1 MSRAFTPES
10 VGPLG
15 HRPMAPLQQEL
26 ASARA
31 EIRNLR
37 NEQRGNWE
45 AWMDE
50 RVKLGYRIH
59 NGKYKV
65 NRLEGLIDVRENGFK
80 EELQFNVQ
88 TIERLEAEI
97 QRLNSTL
104 KLRDEQVEL
113 IQRLQKEQEEKMWAQ
128 LKEERQKVH
137 ELQEQLFQA
146 SQEKLKAVSLSKN
159 NETMLKLTKQQL
171 EQRDNHIME
180 LRREKEGLTQRLIET
195 TTQLQNETLQKK
207 KRKDLEEENQILK
220 TRVSELEKMNK
231 DLVEKEESLTFRV
244 EEAEMAKERVIEKE
258 KTLTDRIQELEEE
271 KRELT
276 HLVSLKKRRFLS
288 RVFQKETEEEKTL
301 RKQLKEKKKELRQLR
316 EREKEEEREQE
327 EEQREQEEEREHEE
341 EEREYEEE
349 KSKNQDRG
357 KKRVKKGLW
366 TLRKKKNRNTRVEEV
381 AGCSA
386 DVEEH

>member
-1 MSRAFTPES
+1 MSRAITPES

-37 NEQRGNWE
+37 NEQRGEQE
-45 AWMDE
+45 AWMNE

-80 EELQFNVQ
+80 EELQNNVQ

-137 ELQEQLFQA
+137 ELREQLFQA
-146 SQEKLKAVSLSKN
+146 SQENLKAVSLSKN

-195 TTQLQNETLQKK
+195 TTQLQNNETLQKK

-220 TRVSELEKMNK
+220 TRVSELEKRNK
-231 DLVEKEESLTFRV
+231 DLVGKEETLTFRV
-244 EEAEMAKERVIEKE
+244 EEAEIAKERVIEKE

-276 HLVSLKKRRFLS
+276 LRVSLKKRRFLS

-327 EEQREQEEEREHEE
+327 EEEREH
-341 EEREYEEE
+341 EEE

-357 KKRVKKGLW
+357 RKRVKKGLW
-366 TLRKKKNRNTRVEEV
+366 TLRKKKNRDTRVEEV

-386 DVEEH
+386 DVADH

>member
-1 MSRAFTPES
+1 MSRAIAPES
-10 VGPLG
+10 VGPMG
-15 HRPMAPLQQEL
+15 CRPMAPLQQEL
-26 ASARA
+26 DSARA
-31 EIRNLR
+31 EIINLR
-37 NEQRGNWE
+37 NEQSGEQE
-45 AWMDE
+45 AWLRE

-80 EELQFNVQ
+80 EELQNNVQ

-97 QRLNSTL
+97 QRLNSSL
-104 KLRDEQVEL
+104 KLKDEQVEL

-137 ELQEQLFQA
+137 ELREQLFQA
-146 SQEKLKAVSLSKN
+146 SQENLKAVSLSKN
-159 NETMLKLTKQQL
+159 NETMLRLTKQQL
-171 EQRDNHIME
+171 EQRDDHIME

-195 TTQLQNETLQKK
+195 TTQLQNNETLQKK

-220 TRVSELEKMNK
+220 TRVSELEKRNK
-231 DLVEKEESLTFRV
+231 DLVGKEETLTFRV

-276 HLVSLKKRRFLS
+276 LLVSLKKRRFLS
-288 RVFQKETEEEKTL
+288 RVFKKETEEEKTL

-316 EREKEEEREQE
+316 EREKEEER
-327 EEQREQEEEREHEE
+327 
-341 EEREYEEE
+341 
-349 KSKNQDRG
+349 
-357 KKRVKKGLW
+357 
-366 TLRKKKNRNTRVEEV
+366 RNI
-381 AGCSA
+381 
-386 DVEEH
+386 H

>member
-1 MSRAFTPES
+1 MSRALTPES

-15 HRPMAPLQQEL
+15 YRPMAPLQQEL
-26 ASARA
+26 DSPCA
-31 EIRNLR
+31 EISNLR
-37 NEQRGNWE
+37 SEQR
-45 AWMDE
+45 DE
-50 RVKLGYRIH
+50 RLAWRDERIKLCHRIH

-80 EELQFNVQ
+80 EELQNNVQ

-97 QRLNSTL
+97 QRLNSSL
-104 KLRDEQVEL
+104 KLRDKQVEL

-137 ELQEQLFQA
+137 ELREQLFQA
-146 SQEKLKAVSLSKN
+146 SQENLKAVSLSKS

-171 EQRDNHIME
+171 EQRDKHIME

-195 TTQLQNETLQKK
+195 TTQLQNNETIQKK

-231 DLVEKEESLTFRV
+231 DLVEKEERLTFRV
-244 EEAEMAKERVIEKE
+244 EEAETAKERVIEKE

-276 HLVSLKKRRFLS
+276 HLVSLNKRGFLS

-316 EREKEEEREQE
+316 EREKEEEKEQE
-327 EEQREQEEEREHEE
+327 EEQREQQEEEREHG
-341 EEREYEEE
+341 EE

-357 KKRVKKGLW
+357 RKRVKKGLW